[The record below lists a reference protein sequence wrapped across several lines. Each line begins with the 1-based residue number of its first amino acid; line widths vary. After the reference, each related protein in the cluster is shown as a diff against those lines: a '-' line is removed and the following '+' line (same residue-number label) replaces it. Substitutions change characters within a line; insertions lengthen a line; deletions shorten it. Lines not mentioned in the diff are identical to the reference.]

1 MALIQSSIARKIV
14 MAVTGLFL
22 ISFIALHL
30 AVNLLTLVSADAFNE
45 ASHFMGT
52 NPFIQIMQYVLALGF
67 ILHIAMGIQLTMK
80 NRQARPVAY
89 AMNKPAENSSWS
101 SRNMIVTGLLILLFL
116 VLHIKD
122 YFWEIKFGDM
132 SMQSDYELVT
142 TLFQNPLYTFIYLF
156 SFILLGFHLDHGF
169 QSAFQSVGANHYKY
183 TPLIKLLGRIFSV
196 IVAIGFS
203 AISLYFYL
211 SSL

>member
-132 SMQSDYELVT
+132 SMQSDFELVT

-183 TPLIKLLGRIFSV
+183 TPD
-196 IVAIGFS
+196 
-203 AISLYFYL
+203 
-211 SSL
+211 

>member
-1 MALIQSSIARKIV
+1 

-132 SMQSDYELVT
+132 SMQSDFELVT

>member
-1 MALIQSSIARKIV
+1 

>member
-132 SMQSDYELVT
+132 SMQSDFELVT